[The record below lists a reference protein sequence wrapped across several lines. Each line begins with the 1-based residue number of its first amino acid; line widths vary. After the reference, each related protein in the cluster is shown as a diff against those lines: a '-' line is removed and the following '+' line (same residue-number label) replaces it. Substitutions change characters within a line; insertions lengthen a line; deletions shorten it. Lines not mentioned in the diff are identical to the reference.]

1 MGVKLS
7 GFVHD
12 INGNAQNNLTVE
24 LFERTDLATSVT
36 STSTDE
42 SGKWNFDYSTQGR
55 YDVRIDIGGGQYF
68 WIKYDDIIQAEQ
80 AEIGSLLLRGSDNA
94 YVTTFTSTPTAARTV
109 TVPDATFTLAGI
121 NLAQTFSANQTFTGT
136 VTVGSD
142 GSGTDVIF
150 YSGTAGDNFTWDASE
165 EKLTITGTNGQTAL
179 DIADGNVVVADDLTV
194 SGNTTLNGNVTLGNA
209 ASDVIT
215 VNGTIANASAVIFEG
230 ATADGSETTLAVVD
244 PTADHTIYMPN
255 QDGYLGVFA
264 AVSTDQITSTP
275 AELNILDG
283 ATVVVGEINALDLG
297 STAVGNAIASKAVV
311 LDSNLDYT
319 GIRNLTITG
328 TLSDGN
334 YTFDTSGNVSG
345 LGTVTTSGVLD
356 ITDATDSSDATGD
369 TGALRTEGGASIAKK
384 LYVGTDLSVG
394 GNLTVSGTTTTV
406 NTVTMNAAN
415 AVVFEGATADGY
427 ETTLTIEDPTADR
440 TVVIPNVSGTL
451 PVLAADSDTAITATP
466 TELNILDDATITT
479 AELNLIDGGTVRGTD
494 AVGTGDGLL
503 VNDSGTMKMT
513 NVDTVSTYFASHSV
527 GGTNIVT
534 TGALD
539 AGSIT
544 SNFGTINTG
553 SSTIASGAI
562 TASGTSTFATLGVTT
577 DLSLAS
583 QVLNCFSV
591 QFNNA
596 GGTLRHRMGFGQVAG
611 TTASNFIDR
620 ISGASTGYTNTE
632 TGADADNDFSA
643 GMKVS
648 TNQTYALVFN
658 TAAQTTANGLAIAVI
673 QKNDTGTALS
683 VGVDH
688 ESHDING
695 TTRNRMLW
703 YYTNATSGAVFAL
716 NTTNIEVGKGFVTR
730 FYGHLA

>member
-24 LFERTDLATSVT
+24 LFERTDSATAVT
-36 STSTDE
+36 STSTNS
-42 SGKWNFDYSTQGR
+42 SGKWAFDYSTEGR
-55 YDVRIDIGGGQYF
+55 YDVRISIGGGQYF
-68 WIKYDDIIQAEQ
+68 WVKYDDIIQAEQ
-80 AEIGSLLLRGSDNA
+80 AEIGSLLIRGSDNA
-94 YVTTFTSTPTAARTV
+94 YTTTFTSTPTAARTV
-109 TVPDATFTLAGI
+109 TVPDATLTLAGS

-215 VNGTIANASAVIFEG
+215 VTGTVAGANAMIFEG
-230 ATADGSETTLAVVD
+230 GTADAHETILTPTD
-244 PTADHTIYMPN
+244 PTADATIKLPAMSAGTYFLPVL
-255 QDGYLGVFA
+255 DTA
-264 AVSTDQITSTP
+264 STVAISAIP
-275 AELNILDG
+275 AE
-283 ATVVVGEINALDLG
+283 INYLDLG
-297 STAVGNAIASKAVV
+297 ATAVGNAIASKAVV
-311 LDSNLDYT
+311 LNSNLDYT

-328 TLSDGN
+328 
-334 YTFDTSGNVSG
+334 
-345 LGTVTTSGVLD
+345 
-356 ITDATDSSDATGD
+356 
-369 TGALRTEGGASIAKK
+369 
-384 LYVGTDLSVG
+384 
-394 GNLTVSGTTTTV
+394 
-406 NTVTMNAAN
+406 
-415 AVVFEGATADGY
+415 
-427 ETTLTIEDPTADR
+427 
-440 TVVIPNVSGTL
+440 
-451 PVLAADSDTAITATP
+451 
-466 TELNILDDATITT
+466 
-479 AELNLIDGGTVRGTD
+479 
-494 AVGTGDGLL
+494 
-503 VNDSGTMKMT
+503 
-513 NVDTVSTYFASHSV
+513 
-527 GGTNIVT
+527 
-534 TGALD
+534 
-539 AGSIT
+539 
-544 SNFGTINTG
+544 
-553 SSTIASGAI
+553 
-562 TASGTSTFATLGVTT
+562 TLGVTT

-611 TTASNFIDR
+611 TTASNFMDR
-620 ISGASTGYTNTE
+620 ISGASASYTT
-632 TGADADNDFSA
+632 TAIGTDASTDFTA

-648 TNQTYALVFN
+648 SNQTYALVFN

-673 QKNDTGTALS
+673 QRNDTGTALS

-703 YYTNATSGAVFAL
+703 YYTNAATGAVFTI
-716 NTTNIEVGKGFVTR
+716 NTTNISDTGTKGFVTR